1 MTVTDSQFPLGY
13 FYIISKMN
21 ELVIDLRG
29 PETATVSYLLF
40 LFSYFCTDKLNR
52 FLPRLLCL

>member
-1 MTVTDSQFPLGY
+1 MTVTESQFPLGY

-29 PETATVSYLLF
+29 PETATVSLAF
-40 LFSYFCTDKLNR
+40 LFKNARVKLNTI
-52 FLPRLLCL
+52 F